1 MNIPDYLKRYTA
13 IRFETC
19 SRRNTYARS
28 TLWDY
33 LHAVVNGGRL
43 PSEKTDAPA
52 WSLCNDTGNSD
63 GTPNGLV
70 QLDLDA
76 VEDVEELRARLI
88 EYGGFLAVLKT
99 FSGSGLVA
107 LGDVGKRIA
116 NDSGLIER
124 LIYKP
129 LRVYL
134 SGCGFEDNRDYRLDS
149 ACAKPCQLRF
159 ESRDRSAYISE
170 HPCVLACDWE
180 NEQLSRHPVA
190 VLTEAF
196 RPAEPC
202 SPAGLAAAIAAVGM
216 AADVKSAM
224 YRGAS
229 EYPARAFCVIVG
241 PPGSQKTTLLDA
253 VQDAARQI
261 GVTVSDPK
269 NAPTLRE
276 HIMLCG
282 CDEVVETSI
291 GDNGKAKTEKRRVE
305 RTGTPADSL
314 LVVVDE
320 AGQRLKSRVQDE
332 SCGSMAAM
340 LRQCNG
346 ARITLESTVKQDR
359 KGSFRVP
366 AHVTALLAT
375 TPSQWADYLSGTSQD
390 NGETRRMI
398 ELWQDAAPCDM
409 FAGVSDKPDLDTAG
423 EILHRLREL
432 SELWRDAD
440 VVFIPGKDAR
450 AAFRTARE
458 QLISAGADAPTA
470 DSLIMCY
477 STLLAALR
485 AAFDGKAG
493 EIQTCDLAAAMAI
506 LRQVFEARDKLRAEC
521 ERKTAAQYKP
531 DSAIWGEIIEW
542 LEKSPRRD
550 KILEKITRRP
560 PAYRRVFDEML
571 AQRALVS
578 CKDETSG
585 KYLLRQASPEEIAKS
600 EAQRDA
606 RTAAIDAEVRQI
618 QNSQTPYAECPD
630 DEKENRVLA
639 YVTRW
644 RGDNALVEGN
654 RNIALNKLAYSLQG
668 AGMWDAVARQI
679 YEIVAANSGL
689 GSAEIRVLMRER
701 KKSKNN

>member
-1 MNIPDYLKRYTA
+1 MYIPEHFKRLTA

-19 SRRNTYARS
+19 RKRNAPTCA
-28 TLWDY
+28 TLWGY
-33 LHAVVNGGRL
+33 LDAVVNGGRL
-43 PSEKTDAPA
+43 PAEKTDAPA
-52 WSLCNDTGNSD
+52 WALCNDTGDST
-63 GTPNGLV
+63 GTPNGLI
-70 QLDLDA
+70 QLDFDA
-76 VEDVEELRARLI
+76 VADVEELRARLI
-88 EYGGFLAVLKT
+88 EYGGFLAVIKT

-107 LGDVGKRIA
+107 LGYAGKRIA
-116 NDSGLIER
+116 SDSELIER
-124 LIYKP
+124 LIYTP
-129 LRVYL
+129 LRVFL
-134 SGCGFEDNRDYRLDS
+134 SGHGLEDGRAYKLDK

-159 ESRDRSAYISE
+159 ETRDRDAYVAPS
-170 HPCVLACDWE
+170 PCVLACDWE
-180 NEQLSRHPVA
+180 SDALSRHPIA
-190 VLTEAF
+190 VLAEAF

-202 SPAGLAAAIAAVGM
+202 SPAGLAAAISAVGM

-224 YRGAS
+224 YGGAS

-291 GDNGKAKTEKRRVE
+291 GDNGKVKTEKKRIE
-305 RTGTPADSL
+305 RTGTPADPL
-314 LVVVDE
+314 LVVIDE

-359 KGSFRVP
+359 KGSYRVP

-423 EILHRLREL
+423 EILHRLHEL
-432 SELWRDAD
+432 AELWRDAGT
-440 VVFIPGKDAR
+440 VFIPAPDAR

-493 EIQTCDLAAAMAI
+493 EIRAGDLAAAMAI
-506 LRQVFEARDKLRAEC
+506 LRLVFAARDKIGAEC

-531 DSAIWGEIIEW
+531 DSAIWGEIVGW

-571 AQRALVS
+571 SQKALVS
-578 CKDETSG
+578 CKDEASG
-585 KYLLRQASPEEIAKS
+585 KYVLRQASPEEIAKS

-606 RTAAIDAEVRQI
+606 RTAAIDAEAKQI
-618 QNSQTPYAECPD
+618 QASQVPYADCTD

-639 YVTRW
+639 YITRW

-668 AGMWDAVARQI
+668 AGMWDGIARQI
-679 YEIVAANSGL
+679 FELVAANSGL